1 MDRLEELAALVAI
14 LDTGSLA
21 AAGRR
26 LRRSPPAMTRILG
39 GLEERMGTQLVV
51 RTTRR
56 LAPTETGRR
65 LAEHARSLLSG
76 YEGAVRE
83 ITGARVSGVL
93 RVTAPLVFGRRH
105 VTPIVTSFLD
115 VHPAVR
121 VELVLADG
129 ALNLV
134 EEGLDVAV
142 RIGRL
147 ADSGLLA
154 RRVGEVRRV
163 LVASPAYLA
172 RRGAPRAPAELAR
185 HDLIFTTGPSGPLEW
200 RFGPGAGKP
209 VRLTPRLLVNDVDA
223 MLAAVRAGRG
233 IGRPLS
239 YQVADDLASGAL
251 VRLLPEL
258 EPPALP
264 VQLVTPGVR
273 HPAPRVRAFVDHAA
287 RALAALEVI
296 HAWA

>member
-26 LRRSPPAMTRILG
+26 LRRSPPAMTRILT

-65 LAEHARSLLSG
+65 LAEHARGLLAG
-76 YEGAVRE
+76 YEGAMGE
-83 ITGARVSGVL
+83 LTGARVSGVL
-93 RVTAPLVFGRRH
+93 HVTAPLVFGRRH
-105 VTPIVTSFLD
+105 VTPIVTSFLEL
-115 VHPAVR
+115 HPAMR
-121 VELVLADG
+121 VELALADRL
-129 ALNLV
+129 LNLV

-142 RIGRL
+142 RFGRL

-163 LVASPAYLA
+163 VVASPAYLA
-172 RRGAPRAPAELAR
+172 RRGAPRLPAELAR
-185 HDLIFTTGPSGPLEW
+185 HDLVFTTGPLEW

-233 IGRPLS
+233 IGRALS

-251 VRLLPEL
+251 VRLLPDL

-264 VQLVTPGVR
+264 VQLVTRVR

-296 HAWA
+296 HTPA